1 MAKNLIQRMQGG
13 GQLQP
18 RSVYSHQPIVLEE
31 APELWE
37 TIASA
42 AGTFFDPEETR
53 ADRLVDL
60 EEDELNFRKIQ
71 GDRNYELAQDTLDI
85 DRQRSIAEIRSSNKR
100 NEIERD
106 KLNADI
112 LQDSTEGL
120 DWKHRAAIAT
130 ELDSPLGDTYGV
142 IAGDYA
148 SAEGGFNKA
157 VNAGDSKEANKILR
171 ENYNLFK
178 TNSKDL
184 ESKERSL
191 HGLFALQALPSL
203 ISMPGVKDLVGQS
216 QFDTWKNA
224 RTPEDALRYLNQF
237 IPVIGAAGALNKER
251 YEALKNIGSVL
262 STLSTAA
269 VDSGSQALVDALNEK
284 IPTYMNQLSRFLGP
298 QDFKTDDQKKDTV
311 DYKFITAGT
320 DDPKTTKD
328 ERVRIA
334 LDPSKTYSV
343 QYKDVEGKQHF
354 STMKGSQIDKME
366 KQEGIKIKSTKEIFQ
381 ILSRSGVPN
390 IEPGTKVMDLAGNKI
405 LTFKGMKTAPA
416 KKGISVKTG
425 IAGAGSPYGEAKYM
439 YFEDSSGKL
448 IKYTLGQVYKKK
460 FALTSG
466 VPKGAPQ
473 PMQQDRIAG
482 GGLQIPTQ
490 SAFAGQPP
498 EASPTDSLQSLQDV
512 FDTYENI
519 IQ

>member
-1 MAKNLIQRMQGG
+1 MAKNLIQRMQRG

-18 RSVYSHQPIVLEE
+18 SGVYSHRPIVLEE

-71 GDRNYELAQDTLDI
+71 GDRNYEIAQDTLDI

-148 SAEGGFNKA
+148 SAEGDFNKA
-157 VNAGDSKEANKILR
+157 INEGDSKKANKIFR
-171 ENYNLFK
+171 DNYSLFD
-178 TNSKDL
+178 TNSKSR
-184 ESKERSL
+184 EIKEKSL

-269 VDSGSQALVDALNEK
+269 VDSGSEALVEELNKK

-298 QDFKTDDQKKDTV
+298 QDFQVDDQKKKDDEV
-311 DYKFITAGT
+311 DYKFVMAGT

-328 ERVRIA
+328 ERVRTA
-334 LDPSKTYSV
+334 LDPSKKYSV
-343 QYKDVEGKQHF
+343 QFKTVDG
-354 STMKGSQIDKME
+354 STKKLEMTGEEAVRRE
-366 KQEGIKIKSTKEIFQ
+366 KREGIKIISTDLIAERIV
-381 ILSRSGVPN
+381 SRNGKPN
-390 IEPGTKVMDLAGNKI
+390 IKVNEKIKDLKTGKI
-405 LTFKGMKTAPA
+405 LTYEGLQEVVTNVPYSKT
-416 KKGISVKTG
+416 
-425 IAGAGSPYGEAKYM
+425 KYLQ
-439 YFEDSSGKL
+439 FRDSDGKRVR
-448 IKYTLGQVYKKK
+448 YTVGQAYNRK
-460 FALTSG
+460 FG
-466 VPKGAPQ
+466 PPREAPQ
-473 PMQQDRIAG
+473 PMQQDRTAG
-482 GGLQIPTQ
+482 GGLQIPMQ
-490 SAFAGQPP
+490 SALAGQPP
-498 EASPTDSLQSLQDV
+498 TTAPTDSLQSLQDV

>member
-1 MAKNLIQRMQGG
+1 MARNLLQRMQRG

-18 RSVYSHQPIVLEE
+18 SGVYSHRPIVLEE
-31 APELWE
+31 APEFWE
-37 TIASA
+37 TAVDALATI
-42 AGTFFDPEETR
+42 TDPEQIR
-53 ADRLVDL
+53 ADRELDMQ
-60 EEDELNFRKIQ
+60 EEQ
-71 GDRNYELAQDTLDI
+71 YDRNYEIAQDTLDLEQ
-85 DRQRSIAEIRSSNKR
+85 QRTTAEIRSSNKR

-148 SAEGGFNKA
+148 SAEGDFNKA
-157 VNAGDSKEANKILR
+157 INEGDSKKANKIFR
-171 ENYNLFK
+171 DNYSLFD
-178 TNSKDL
+178 TNSKSR
-184 ESKERSL
+184 EIKEKSL

-269 VDSGSQALVDALNEK
+269 VDSGSEALVEALNEK

-298 QDFKTDDQKKDTV
+298 QDFKTDEQKTVDTV
-311 DYKFITAGT
+311 DYKFITAGI

-328 ERVRIA
+328 ERVRTA
-334 LDPSKTYSV
+334 LDPSKKYSV
-343 QYKDVEGKQHF
+343 QFKTVDG
-354 STMKGSQIDKME
+354 STKKLEMTGEEAVRRE
-366 KQEGIKIKSTKEIFQ
+366 KREGIKIISTDLIAERIV
-381 ILSRSGVPN
+381 SRNGKPN
-390 IEPGTKVMDLAGNKI
+390 IEVDEKIKDLKTGKI
-405 LTFKGMKTAPA
+405 LTYEGLQEVVTNVPYSKT
-416 KKGISVKTG
+416 
-425 IAGAGSPYGEAKYM
+425 KYLQ
-439 YFEDSSGKL
+439 FRDSDGKRVR
-448 IKYTLGQVYKKK
+448 YTVGQAYNRK
-460 FALTSG
+460 FG
-466 VPKGAPQ
+466 PPREAPQ
-473 PMQQDRIAG
+473 PMQQDRTAG
-482 GGLQIPTQ
+482 GGLQIPMQ
-490 SAFAGQPP
+490 SALAGQPP
-498 EASPTDSLQSLQDV
+498 TTAPTDSLQSLQDV